1 MSLSFDLGNIFI
13 SIPLDISDIEAE
25 KNSNINKSENFNVN
39 I

>member
-25 KNSNINKSENFNVN
+25 KDSDIDKSKNFN
-39 I
+39 ISI